1 MNHTHPFVKSER
13 KGIGL
18 NDPTLLLY
26 DIVAAVFKD
35 EICIPMKKSGPA
47 TLKIAAGSPA
57 DLKVTKGMA
66 DEAAKCM

>member
-18 NDPTLLLY
+18 KDPTLLSY
-26 DIVAAVFKD
+26 DIVTAVFKE

-47 TLKIAAGSPA
+47 TLRITVVSPA
-57 DLKVTKGMA
+57 DLNVTKGMA